1 MYWKSKILI
10 AVIFPDGSIDLRC
23 ASKDTFDNP
32 DLLLKQCTED
42 DRQGMAKRTICLCTG
57 DLCNKCTEDQCTN
70 QPINNNSTMINGGMV
85 LIFALMGIFMLKM

>member
-1 MYWKSKILI
+1 MYWKSTILI
-10 AVIFPDGSIDLRC
+10 AVISADGSIDLRC
-23 ASKDTFDNP
+23 VSKDKFARVSLN
-32 DLLLKQCTED
+32 KCTED
-42 DRQGMAKRTICLCTG
+42 ENDDRTICLCTE